1 MYHASMTA
9 SVVADDVIVR
19 LERAVTGMVRQLQL
33 PRVVARVVGGSGPGL
48 ERAAYAALRRIHDQ
62 GSLRLSELADQL
74 ELDASTV
81 SRQVRQLV
89 AAGLVV
95 RRADPGDGRASVVV
109 LTPAGRRVLG
119 RVAAARRRFV
129 AEVVAGW
136 SEEDRA
142 ALAGLLDRFAGDVAA
157 CLSTS
162 TSSVSGPKEAR
173 P

>member
-1 MYHASMTA
+1 MAT
-9 SVVADDVIVR
+9 SVVSDDVIVR
-19 LERAVTGMVRQLQL
+19 LERALTGMVRLLQL

-48 ERAAYAALRRIHDQ
+48 ERAAYGALRRIHDQ
-62 GSLRLSELADQL
+62 GGLRLSELAAEL

-81 SRQVRQLV
+81 SRQVRQLE
-89 AAGLVV
+89 AAGLVA

-109 LTPAGRRVLG
+109 LTPAGKRVLG

-136 SEEDRA
+136 SEEDRV
-142 ALAGLLDRFAGDVAA
+142 ALAGLLERFGGDVAA

-162 TSSVSGPKEAR
+162 TPSVSWSEESR